1 VKMRWKADLPK
12 MPRLPKVPPE
22 AGDPTPDALG
32 PPPAPSAYRAK
43 NPYESQPA
51 EYKAP
56 SVLVEHRTVALVF
69 VAAAIVFAVY
79 CCRTPRRTAALDSR
93 ATHSAAQTPGTAQTS
108 APAQTPAIAQ
118 SPIYVE
124 AVPDQDH

>member
-1 VKMRWKADLPK
+1 MKMRWKADLPK
-12 MPRLPKVPPE
+12 MPRLPRVPLVRGE
-22 AGDPTPDALG
+22 SAAFA